1 MEKKIEDVKFQIK
14 IIGEDIQETRDFIG
28 DWKREKQETVEK
40 RIPGLNAKQEQS
52 YAILAEQ
59 YTEQFT
65 TSQGIPRYKQELA
78 RCGSPVAVSE
88 TFASPLKQTETLLR
102 QAEGKL
108 IELRGDYNAVQHT
121 SFAQLYRISD
131 ASDYGNT
138 LRIVIFDEAFNKMD
152 DDRIIESVRLL
163 RKLELQAIVCT
174 PPDKASDLQPV
185 SDKTLLVHKEQVGK
199 SYQSTV
205 IEWSKE
211 IGEKYES

>member
-1 MEKKIEDVKFQIK
+1 MIMSDLLDYGTVGLFGVEFEQRYQTTIDNLFMQILSLSEDDTGKTAQN
-14 IIGEDIQETRDFIG
+14 
-28 DWKREKQETVEK
+28 VEMF
-40 RIPGLNAKQEQS
+40 S
-52 YAILAEQ
+52 Q
-59 YTEQFT
+59 YKT
-65 TSQGIPRYKQELA
+65 YL
-78 RCGSPVAVSE
+78 
-88 TFASPLKQTETLLR
+88 TFTLLSTDSSGR
-102 QAEGKL
+102 TDNLSKSIFIKSGGETQTPFY
-108 IELRGDYNAVQHT
+108 IAVLA

-199 SYQSTV
+199 GYQSTV

>member
-1 MEKKIEDVKFQIK
+1 M
-14 IIGEDIQETRDFIG
+14 
-28 DWKREKQETVEK
+28 
-40 RIPGLNAKQEQS
+40 
-52 YAILAEQ
+52 LA
-59 YTEQFT
+59 
-65 TSQGIPRYKQELA
+65 
-78 RCGSPVAVSE
+78 
-88 TFASPLKQTETLLR
+88 
-102 QAEGKL
+102 
-108 IELRGDYNAVQHT
+108 

-199 SYQSTV
+199 GYQSTV